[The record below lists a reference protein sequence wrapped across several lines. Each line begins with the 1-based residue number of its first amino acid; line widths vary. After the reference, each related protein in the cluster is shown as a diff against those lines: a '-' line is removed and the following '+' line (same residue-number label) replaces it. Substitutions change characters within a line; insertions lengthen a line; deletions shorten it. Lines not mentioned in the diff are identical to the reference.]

1 MTKELSI
8 GIATCGRPRVLRRC
22 LKSIKRFTNIPYK
35 LIILDNTKAFTDK
48 IDMSWAKR
56 LADTYIEI
64 EDRKIGCSESNNL
77 IAESCDTEYLMHLD
91 DDIYL
96 VNDVVTE
103 EYNFLENNPEI
114 DIVSV
119 MWKDTYYN
127 GFREAMVKHVIG
139 YTKYG
144 KSFWKLSIPISS
156 LINFDWVYSDE
167 ALHSMMLRTEIYKKV
182 SWDNNFQWK
191 GDREDFFLS
200 CKKKNIRVA
209 NMLRDYVVHDPK
221 PYPFGSM
228 SFEFDS
234 DRTKKYFKEKWNMY
248 PLFAYAPVKRPGIDI

>member
-91 DDIYL
+91 DDIYFRSDIISKMFPL
-96 VNDVVTE
+96 AK
-103 EYNFLENNPEI
+103 ENQY
-114 DIVSV
+114 DIVSCL
-119 MWKDTYYN
+119 WYDTYYN
-127 GFREAMVKHVIG
+127 RYREAVVKHVIG
-139 YTKYG
+139 YSDNRKI
-144 KSFWKLSIPISS
+144 FWKVS
-156 LINFDWVYSDE
+156 LLPETFLQFGYSKVESDE
-167 ALHSMMLRTEIYKKV
+167 ALHSMIVDMRIYDAIH
-182 SWDNNFQWK
+182 WDNNFQWK
-191 GDREDFFLS
+191 GDREDFFLQ
-200 CKKKNIRVA
+200 CKDAGFRILNLI
-209 NMLRDYVVHDPK
+209 NDYVVHDPK
-221 PYPFGSM
+221 PYPYGSL
-228 SFEFDS
+228 SYNFNGRGAKDYFE
-234 DRTKKYFKEKWNMY
+234 EKWGMY
-248 PLFAYAPVKRPGIDI
+248 PLFNWDKYQDKPRL